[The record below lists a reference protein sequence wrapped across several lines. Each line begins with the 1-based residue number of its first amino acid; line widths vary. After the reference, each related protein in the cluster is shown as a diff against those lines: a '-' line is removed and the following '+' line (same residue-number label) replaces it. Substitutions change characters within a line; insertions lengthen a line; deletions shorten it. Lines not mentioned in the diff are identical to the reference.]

1 MVAMKLRYPTL
12 SIAALCRPLQTL
24 RWLRT
29 PIVLSLALAGIW
41 LVGMAQEQ
49 PLNTSSRT
57 LVRRAERRDTPLAA
71 SIRMDVNRVLIPVM
85 VTDAYDRK
93 VEGLRK
99 QDFRI
104 FQDGVQQAVSE
115 FFVDDSPVSA
125 GIVLDSSN
133 SMSNKVDPSRQ
144 ALAALLRL
152 SSPGDEYCLVT
163 VQSEPELAHSFT
175 ADVDEIE
182 REIAGVRTQGWT
194 ALYDGM
200 FVGIDHAKHGIHEN
214 RVLVVVSDGGDNNS
228 RYTETEVR
236 SLIRES
242 GVRVYSLSLLGRSPS
257 LERLA
262 QESGG
267 RAYRVHKLDELPD
280 AVVSLSAAIHGQ
292 YVVGFSPATMTRDGK
307 YHRTKVELVQPTDGS
322 HLYASWRHGYYAP
335 LQ

>member
-1 MVAMKLRYPTL
+1 MRKLRKPTI
-12 SIAALCRPLQTL
+12 SIAAPCRLPETL

-29 PIVLSLALAGIW
+29 PIALSLALAGTW
-41 LVGMAQEQ
+41 LAGMAQEQ

-57 LVRRAERRDTPLAA
+57 VARRVERRDAPLVA

-93 VEGLRK
+93 VEGLHK

-104 FQDGVQQAVSE
+104 FQDGVEQTVSE

-133 SMSNKVDPSRQ
+133 SMLNKVDSSRQ
-144 ALAALLRL
+144 ALRAFLRL
-152 SSPGDEYCLVT
+152 SIPGDEFFLVT
-163 VQSEPELAHSFT
+163 VQNQPELVHAFT
-175 ADVDEIE
+175 TNVDEID
-182 REIAGVRTQGWT
+182 REIAGIRTQGWT

-200 FVGIDHAKHGIHEN
+200 YVGINHAKHGIHDN
-214 RVLVVVSDGGDNNS
+214 RVLLVISDGGDNNS

-242 GVRVYSLSLLGRSPS
+242 GIRVYSVSLLGRSPS
-257 LERLA
+257 LEKLA

-267 RAYRVHKLDELPD
+267 RSFRIHKLDELPD
-280 AVVSLSAAIHGQ
+280 LAVSLSAAIHGQ

-307 YHRTKVELVQPTDGS
+307 YHTTKVEVVQPTDGT
-322 HLYASWRHGYYAP
+322 HLSASWRHGYYAP